1 MKIMKWNKSINFWLG
16 ILFLLSI
23 SFTYPEGM
31 TKSDLVQN
39 LFDAV
44 MAVLFMLKARKDIT
58 GKDLYKTFKWYKSLN
73 MLIGIIL
80 IIPGMDMFFSKFTL
94 LDWLDYLIDFII
106 GSIFIYLWY
115 REIRNNS
122 GKRTNP

>member
-1 MKIMKWNKSINFWLG
+1 MKIMKWYKSVNFWIG
-16 ILFLLSI
+16 MFFLLSI

-31 TKSDLVQN
+31 TKSNLVNN
-39 LFDAV
+39 LSDIV
-44 MAVLFMLKARKDIT
+44 MAVLFMLKVRRDIT
-58 GKDLYKTFKWYKSLN
+58 GKNLYKTFKWYKSLN

-80 IIPGMDMFFSKFTL
+80 IIPSLDMFSSKFTL
-94 LDWLDYLIDFII
+94 LDWLDYLIDFVI

-122 GKRTNP
+122 GKRINP

>member
-1 MKIMKWNKSINFWLG
+1 M
-16 ILFLLSI
+16 LFLLSI

-39 LFDAV
+39 LFDVV

-58 GKDLYKTFKWYKSLN
+58 GKNLYKTFKWYKSLN

-80 IIPGMDMFFSKFTL
+80 IIPGLDMFFNKFTL
-94 LDWLDYLIDFII
+94 LDWLDYLIDFVI
-106 GSIFIYLWY
+106 GSVFIYLWY
-115 REIRNNS
+115 REIRNNR

>member
-1 MKIMKWNKSINFWLG
+1 MKIMKWYKSINFWLG
-16 ILFLLSI
+16 MFFLLSI

-31 TKSDLVQN
+31 TTSNLVNN
-39 LFDAV
+39 LFGVV

-58 GKDLYKTFKWYKSLN
+58 GRNLYKTFKWYKSLN
-73 MLIGIIL
+73 MLIGVIL
-80 IIPGMDMFFSKFTL
+80 IIPSWDMFFSKFTL
-94 LDWLDYLIDFII
+94 LDWLGYLIDFVI
-106 GSIFIYLWY
+106 GSIFMYFWY